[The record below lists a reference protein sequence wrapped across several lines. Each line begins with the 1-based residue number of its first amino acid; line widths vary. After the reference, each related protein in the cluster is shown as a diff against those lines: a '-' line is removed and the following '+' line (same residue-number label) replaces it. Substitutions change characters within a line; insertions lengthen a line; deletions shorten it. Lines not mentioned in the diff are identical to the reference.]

1 VVDEVHHLMP
11 AAWQPAPLVIP
22 KQMSGMLYITVH
34 PDAIAAALLESIDVL
49 LAIGDEPEKTVRL
62 FREAAGL
69 PEPKGL
75 KPTKLERGETLAWF
89 VNEDRPPIRV
99 KTAPP
104 KIQRRRHSRKYAEGN
119 LGPDRSFYFKG
130 PEGKLNLRARNLV
143 AFLQLAE
150 GVDETTWEYHLQQG
164 DYATW
169 FREGIKDDSLAAA
182 AERIAATAGL
192 SAEEGRARIKE
203 AIEERYTLPAE
214 RVTST

>member
-1 VVDEVHHLMP
+1 
-11 AAWQPAPLVIP
+11 
-22 KQMSGMLYITVH
+22 
-34 PDAIAAALLESIDVL
+34 
-49 LAIGDEPEKTVRL
+49 
-62 FREAAGL
+62 
-69 PEPKGL
+69 
-75 KPTKLERGETLAWF
+75 
-89 VNEDRPPIRV
+89 V